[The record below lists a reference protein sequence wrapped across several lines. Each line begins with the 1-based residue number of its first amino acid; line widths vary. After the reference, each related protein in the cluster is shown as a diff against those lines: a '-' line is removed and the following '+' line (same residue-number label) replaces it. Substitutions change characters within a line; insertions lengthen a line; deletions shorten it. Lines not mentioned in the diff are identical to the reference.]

1 MRGQKI
7 AIYIY
12 IYIINELY
20 NSMIYDSTC
29 RHKLIIKIKLNY
41 DQILF
46 GHKYLKLHL
55 VTK

>member
-1 MRGQKI
+1 
-7 AIYIY
+7 
-12 IYIINELY
+12 
-20 NSMIYDSTC
+20 MIYDGTC
-29 RHKLIIKIKLNY
+29 HHKLIIKIKLNY